1 MAEDEEAQE
10 RRKLGLFKSV
20 LHLKCPEVLIIS
32 RDLVSHSRF
41 SLFKLRQTSSLLYT
55 PTVTVTRFPQKCQ
68 PEKKLTTQSQ
78 ESRSLPLISFN
89 ERRTRQLSCK
99 RRRREKSKSSVI
111 RLTSLAFIFKE
122 K

>member
-68 PEKKLTTQSQ
+68 PEKSSRLNLKSQ
-78 ESRSLPLISFN
+78 EVSLSFRSMRDGQDNFHVREEGERKVSLP
-89 ERRTRQLSCK
+89 
-99 RRRREKSKSSVI
+99 
-111 RLTSLAFIFKE
+111 
-122 K
+122 